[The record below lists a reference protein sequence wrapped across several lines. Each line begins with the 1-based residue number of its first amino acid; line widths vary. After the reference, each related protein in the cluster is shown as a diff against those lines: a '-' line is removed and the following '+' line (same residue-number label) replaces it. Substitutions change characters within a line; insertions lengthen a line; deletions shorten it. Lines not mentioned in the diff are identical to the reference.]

1 MGLDPTIEHLYRQ
14 HSRRVLSTLI
24 RLLGDFDLAEEAMQ
38 EAFVAAVQQWPEQ
51 GLPDHPAAW
60 LIRTGQRRGIDQ
72 IRRRQTSRHYA
83 HLVAP
88 EEAAAGLDERSIA
101 HDPLRLLFTCC
112 HPALALDE
120 RVALTLREMCG
131 LTTEQVASALLQK
144 PATLA
149 QRIVRAKR
157 RLRDAGIPYEVPD
170 ARALPARLPDVLRVI
185 YLVFNE
191 GYSRSDGA
199 ALLDVNLTEEA
210 LELGQALTQL
220 LPRGEV
226 FGLQGLMLLHDARRE
241 ARQGPGGELIPLE
254 EQDRRRWDAARIEQ
268 GLGWLSRALALTPT
282 GPYTLQ
288 ASIAAEHVRAPC
300 AEATDWARIASL
312 YAALHRRQPSP
323 IIALNRAVAVAM
335 RNGPEAGLVLL
346 EALAEHRAI
355 ANYHLFHAA
364 RGDLH
369 RRAGRPQEAR
379 HAYERALA
387 LAVQQPERRFLERR
401 LAELEPSPR

>member
-1 MGLDPTIEHLYRQ
+1 MDGNVQAMSSDYPAIGQLYHQ
-14 HSRRVLSTLI
+14 HSRQVLATLI
-24 RLLGDFDLAEEAMQ
+24 RLLGDFELAEEALQ
-38 EAFVAAVQQWPEQ
+38 DAFAAAVRQWPEE
-51 GLPDHPAAW
+51 GTPENPRAW
-60 LIRTGQRRGIDQ
+60 LIRAGRHKGIDY
-72 IRRRQTSRHYA
+72 IRRRQTAQHYA
-83 HLVAP
+83 HLIASDDAVSL
-88 EEAAAGLDERSIA
+88 EES
-101 HDPLRLLFTCC
+101 DPWLEDDQLRLLFICC
-112 HPALALDE
+112 HPALSLDA

-254 EQDRRRWDAARIEQ
+254 EQDRRRW
-268 GLGWLSRALALTPT
+268 
-282 GPYTLQ
+282 
-288 ASIAAEHVRAPC
+288 
-300 AEATDWARIASL
+300 
-312 YAALHRRQPSP
+312 
-323 IIALNRAVAVAM
+323 
-335 RNGPEAGLVLL
+335 
-346 EALAEHRAI
+346 
-355 ANYHLFHAA
+355 
-364 RGDLH
+364 
-369 RRAGRPQEAR
+369 
-379 HAYERALA
+379 
-387 LAVQQPERRFLERR
+387 
-401 LAELEPSPR
+401 